1 MQVSKYYLKY
11 ITGHNIEQSKCADNT
26 SIEESVDNDGE
37 SVLRALARALA
48 RARAS
53 VRVRVSDARARE
65 LSVAAVSAGP
75 ARHLLSHT

>member
-1 MQVSKYYLKY
+1 MGHTLRAQLDQVSKYYLKY

-37 SVLRALARALA
+37 SILRALA
-48 RARAS
+48 
-53 VRVRVSDARARE
+53 RVRVSDARARE
-65 LSVAAVSAGP
+65 LSVAAVRTGP